1 MLCSAEVSRDS
12 RIANWETTIPRMPT
26 GTLMKKIQFQ
36 FRFSTIRPPPS
47 GPIASASADTPAQIP
62 IACPRCFGGKVATMM
77 ESDAGFMS
85 AAPAPCT
92 ARAPIRKPALGASPQ
107 ASEES
112 VKIASP
118 TTKIRRRP
126 YRSAS
131 LPPVIRSAANVSA

>member
-1 MLCSAEVSRDS
+1 
-12 RIANWETTIPRMPT
+12 
-26 GTLMKKIQFQ
+26 
-36 FRFSTIRPPPS
+36 
-47 GPIASASADTPAQIP
+47 
-62 IACPRCFGGKVATMM
+62 MM

-92 ARAPIRKPALGASPQ
+92 ARAPIRKLALGASPQ

-131 LPPVIRSAANVSA
+131 LPPVIRSAANVSAYAITTHSSDASVT